1 MSRIK
6 KIYNL
11 RKTNNIKG
19 NLPAEESRA
28 LDLPQ
33 EQEQTAR
40 GIDSVEK
47 NISLLSQ
54 NTKEGYNRIQE

>member
-19 NLPAEESRA
+19 NLPVEESRA
-28 LDLPQ
+28 LDFPQ
-33 EQEQTAR
+33 EQEPTAR
-40 GIDSVEK
+40 GIDSVDK
-47 NISLLSQ
+47 NISMLSQ
-54 NTKEGYNRIQE
+54 NTKDGYNRIQE

>member
-11 RKTNNIKG
+11 RKTNNIRG
-19 NLPAEESRA
+19 TVPPEESRVN
-28 LDLPQ
+28 DFPQ

-40 GIDSVEK
+40 GIDSVDK
-47 NISLLSQ
+47 NMSMISQ
-54 NTKEGYNRIQE
+54 NTKDGYNRIQE